1 MDEFTEDQAKTVM
14 ELFCAFNGIEVPEDI
29 ENDVIAV
36 DIDGVP
42 EIWLSYLGEGEVEVY
57 AEIEGIDVTDPGI
70 LRLLLEANFMG
81 MATEAA
87 RLSINPVV
95 DLVVLSERW
104 DYERLLAEDALAD
117 LARFARL
124 VASWRSEGVATLKSK
139 KNGDEDIP
147 IAEPQDVTILRL

>member
-1 MDEFTEDQAKTVM
+1 MDEVTEGQAKTVM
-14 ELFCAFNGIEVPEDI
+14 ELFCAFNGIEVPDDI

-42 EIWLSYLGEGEVEVY
+42 EIWISYLGDGGVEVY
-57 AEIEGIDVTDPGI
+57 AEIEGIDVTDPGT

-104 DYERLLAEDALAD
+104 DYQRLLAEDALAD

-124 VASWRSEGVATLKSK
+124 VASWRSEGVAEIKSK
-139 KNGDEDIP
+139 KNDDGV
-147 IAEPQDVTILRL
+147 EPTDDAPDMTILRL

>member
-1 MDEFTEDQAKTVM
+1 M
-14 ELFCAFNGIEVPEDI
+14 FCEFNGIEVPEEI
-29 ENDVIAV
+29 ENDIIAV
-36 DIDGVP
+36 DIDGIP
-42 EIWLSYLGEGEVEVY
+42 ELWISYLGEGEVEVY
-57 AEIEGIDVTDPGI
+57 AEIEGIDITDPGI

-104 DYERLLAEDALAD
+104 DFERLLAEEALAD

-124 VASWRSEGVATLKSK
+124 VASWRSEGVAMLKSK
-139 KNGDEDIP
+139 KNGDDDFP
-147 IAEPQDVTILRL
+147 SPEPQDVTILRL

>member
-1 MDEFTEDQAKTVM
+1 MSESAKEQPKTVLH
-14 ELFCAFNGIEVPEDI
+14 LFCEFNGIEVPEDI

-36 DIDGVP
+36 DIDGVS
-42 EIWLSYLGEGEVEVY
+42 ELWLSYLGDGEVEVY

-104 DYERLLAEDALAD
+104 DYQRLLAEEALAD

-124 VASWRSEGVATLKSK
+124 VASWRSEGVAMLKSK
-139 KNGDEDIP
+139 KNGDEDEVAP
-147 IAEPQDVTILRL
+147 PTEDVTILRL

>member
-1 MDEFTEDQAKTVM
+1 M
-14 ELFCAFNGIEVPEDI
+14 
-29 ENDVIAV
+29 
-36 DIDGVP
+36 
-42 EIWLSYLGEGEVEVY
+42 EVY

-104 DYERLLAEDALAD
+104 DYERLLAEEALAD

-124 VASWRSEGVATLKSK
+124 VASWRSEGVAMLKSK
-139 KNGDEDIP
+139 KNGDEDEVAP
-147 IAEPQDVTILRL
+147 PTEDVTILRL

>member
-1 MDEFTEDQAKTVM
+1 MSEIANEDPKTVLH
-14 ELFCAFNGIEVPEDI
+14 LFCEFNGIEVPEEI

-36 DIDGVP
+36 DIDGIP
-42 EIWLSYLGEGEVEVY
+42 ELWISYLGDGEVEVY
-57 AEIEGIDVTDPGI
+57 AEIEGIDITDPGI

-104 DYERLLAEDALAD
+104 DFERLLAEDALAD

-139 KNGDEDIP
+139 KNGDEDFP
-147 IAEPQDVTILRL
+147 SEEPQDVTILRL